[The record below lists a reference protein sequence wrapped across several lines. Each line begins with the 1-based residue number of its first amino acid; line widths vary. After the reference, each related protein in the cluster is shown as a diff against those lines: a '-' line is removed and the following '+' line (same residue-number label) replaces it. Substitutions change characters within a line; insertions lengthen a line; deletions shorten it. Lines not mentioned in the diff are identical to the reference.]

1 MKKFSTIAIALAMT
15 LLVSGFAFAMKD
27 MDHSDMKANDKAMT
41 MHESMKVME
50 DNLNMMKMDVETM
63 KDPAKRKAAMG
74 SMDKHMTAMH
84 HGMVAVEG
92 HAKKNHDKEMEAS
105 MKQMNKEMM
114 ITMKGMGKMKK
125 DPDAAIAMMQNGNM
139 KMEKTLK
146 KMKGKI

>member
-27 MDHSDMKANDKAMT
+27 MDHSDMKASDKAMT

-50 DNLNMMKMDVETM
+50 DNLNMMKMDVEMM

-84 HGMVAVEG
+84 HGMGAVEG
-92 HAKKNHDKEMEAS
+92 HAKKNHDKKMEAS